1 MSKMVTPPV
10 VTRMKAVLQKEM
22 VREFLAEFLSTF
34 VMMVSGW
41 VAQGEQALRK
51 GPEEGG
57 AQQGQSM
64 TPSPLL
70 GPESHCPSPGI

>member
-1 MSKMVTPPV
+1 MSKMVTPSAV
-10 VTRMKAVLQKEM
+10 RRMQTVLQKEM

-51 GPEEGG
+51 GPQEAR
-57 AQQGQSM
+57 AQ
-64 TPSPLL
+64 
-70 GPESHCPSPGI
+70 